1 MNTFLTRMQD
11 LASSRNS
18 ALSSTNLSESVPF
31 SHYNWDVFS
40 LHAVSIWHVVVYI
53 QPHSRLSTNFSASKF
68 QRAPQVLHVPQ
79 HSCSRVSSMSRNEK
93 AELRNV
99 TPKKLGRSLEIAW
112 DAMVCI
118 LGSRSWRNHFGV
130 PTNRLRV
137 CPPCRLLV
145 EQSSGV

>member
-1 MNTFLTRMQD
+1 MQD

-18 ALSSTNLSESVPF
+18 ARSSTNLSESVPF

-40 LHAVSIWHVVVYI
+40 LHAVSIWHVVLYI

-99 TPKKLGRSLEIAW
+99 TPKKTWTLSGNRMGCHGL
-112 DAMVCI
+112 
-118 LGSRSWRNHFGV
+118 HFGKQELAK
-130 PTNRLRV
+130 PLRSSDQS
-137 CPPCRLLV
+137 PPCLSSLSVVSRAIKWRLML
-145 EQSSGV
+145 S